1 MSHKLA
7 LAFLIFSYSCF
18 LALQTSHRQLNP
30 KSPRDNNPFDQLEKQ
45 GDEASNDRV
54 ARLAAARIARE
65 KAIAQL
71 QSDLPR
77 LIELAQGMQ
86 DRLKTLDA
94 NASLPADLTRD
105 GEQLEGLAR
114 KIHRQIPKL

>member
-1 MSHKLA
+1 MSYKLA
-7 LAFLIFSYSCF
+7 LAFLIFSYGCF
-18 LALQTSHRQLNP
+18 LALQTSHRQLDP
-30 KSPRDNNPFDQLEKQ
+30 KSPRNNNPFDQLEKQ
-45 GDEASNDRV
+45 GDEPSNDRM

-65 KAIAQL
+65 KAIVQL
-71 QSDLPR
+71 QNDLPK

-86 DRLKTLDA
+86 DRMKTLDA

-105 GEQLEGLAR
+105 AEQLEGLAR

>member
-1 MSHKLA
+1 MSHKLV
-7 LAFLIFSYSCF
+7 LAFFLFSYGCF
-18 LALQTSHRQLNP
+18 LALQTSHRQLDP
-30 KSPRDNNPFDQLEKQ
+30 KSPRAHNPFDQLEKQ
-45 GDEASNDRV
+45 ADEPSSDRV

-71 QSDLPR
+71 QNDLPK

-86 DRLKTLDA
+86 DRMKTIDA

-105 GEQLEGLAR
+105 AEQLEGLAR